1 MSGCSG
7 VSVGGGGYLIRGPA
21 PSQCYFPGGA
31 WREATLSQA
40 ASDIPHSTGSTA
52 GGNNQ
57 ATLVWEWKLKPRDN
71 KQLHRA
77 VHRRTP
83 LFKLPGLLSSK
94 RIARVG

>member
-7 VSVGGGGYLIRGPA
+7 VNVGGGGYLPV

-31 WREATLSQA
+31 WREATLSHRQ
-40 ASDIPHSTGSTA
+40 HSRGEQPKNLSLGVEA
-52 GGNNQ
+52 KAQ
-57 ATLVWEWKLKPRDN
+57 RQ
-71 KQLHRA
+71 QLHRA
-77 VHRRTP
+77 HPVHRRTP